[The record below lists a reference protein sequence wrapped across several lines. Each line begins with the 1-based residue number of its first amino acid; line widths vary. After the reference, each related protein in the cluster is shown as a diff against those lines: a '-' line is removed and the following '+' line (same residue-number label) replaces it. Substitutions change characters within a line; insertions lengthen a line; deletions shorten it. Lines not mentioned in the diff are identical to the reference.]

1 MRQMIFVPLLTLAL
15 AGLVQGQETTG
26 KGAEEAKAEI
36 LKVEDQMS
44 NAVKTGNWD
53 ALPDIFADGMSWIAR
68 GDRLDKAQVIADYRS
83 GNLHFHHVTHDNVQ
97 LRIFG
102 DTAVMT
108 GHSTSV
114 LDYKGKLYTAPRLF
128 TSVYAKIN
136 GRWQLVAHH
145 VSDLTKEQVES
156 SVR

>member
-1 MRQMIFVPLLTLAL
+1 MMRQMMLVPLLTLAV
-15 AGLVQGQETTG
+15 AGLVRLQETAG
-26 KGAEEAKAEI
+26 REAEEAKAEI
-36 LKVEDQMS
+36 LKVEDRMS
-44 NAVKTGNWD
+44 NAVKTSNWD

-114 LDYKGKLYTAPRLF
+114 LDYRASSIPRPGC
-128 TSVYAKIN
+128 S
-136 GRWQLVAHH
+136 R
-145 VSDLTKEQVES
+145 VSMP
-156 SVR
+156 R